1 MATTNIL
8 VAGSEGCI
16 ADLARA
22 SVNDLDC
29 QIIPAPAMSLALFL
43 AQKNLPDL
51 ILCSFTMTDGDGWL
65 FIKEVKS
72 DQELSS
78 IPFVF
83 ISAQVTE
90 DVQKRALSEGAD
102 SVLTYPLEAQQL
114 RREIIPYINIRL
126 AEKNPRDPQTP
137 E

>member
-8 VAGSEGCI
+8 VAGNEGHI

-22 SVNDLDC
+22 SVSDLDC

-72 DQELSS
+72 DEELSA

-83 ISAQVTE
+83 ISAAATE

-102 SVLTYPLEAQQL
+102 SVLLYPLAADQL
-114 RREIIPYINIRL
+114 RREIVPYINIRL
-126 AEKNPRDPQTP
+126 AEKSPRDPQTP

>member
-1 MATTNIL
+1 
-8 VAGSEGCI
+8 
-16 ADLARA
+16 
-22 SVNDLDC
+22 
-29 QIIPAPAMSLALFL
+29 MSLALFL